1 MSTVEAGP
9 LLLRGGRTSA
19 TIQRPEQAFQPHA
32 DGRSRILIATDAW
45 LPQVNG
51 VVRTLRQLSKNL
63 EGWGFDV
70 RFITPDAFRTV
81 AMPSYPEIRLAMFA
95 GQPTKRIID
104 TFKPHSI
111 HIATEGPIG
120 LAVRRYCV
128 SRGIPFTTSF
138 HTMFPEYIEA
148 RTLIPSSWTYPLLR
162 RFHNRARAIMV
173 ATASLERGLLQKGF
187 RQLKRWSRGVDISQF
202 APGPKDFLN
211 LPRPVYLYVG
221 RVAVEKNI
229 ESFLKLQ
236 LPGSKLVVGDGP
248 QLAELR
254 ARYPEAHFAG
264 ARFGEDLARHYA
276 ASDVF
281 VFPSRT
287 DTFGLVMLEALASGL
302 PVAAYPVQGPV
313 DVIGDDGAAG
323 VLSEDLGDACL
334 RALQLNPV
342 HCRTH
347 ALGFTWDACARQ
359 FLSNLAWRT
368 QSSMVA

>member
-1 MSTVEAGP
+1 MSAVEAGP
-9 LLLRGGRTSA
+9 LLVRGGRFSA
-19 TIQRPEQAFQPHA
+19 TSRVPENGFHPL
-32 DGRSRILIATDAW
+32 DEERTRILIATDAW

-51 VVRTLRQLSKNL
+51 VVRTLRQLGRNL
-63 EGWGFDV
+63 DDWGYDA
-70 RFITPDAFRTV
+70 RFITPDAFTTV
-81 AMPSYPEIRLAMFA
+81 PMPSYPEIRLAMFA
-95 GQPTKRIID
+95 GQVTRRIID

-120 LAVRRYCV
+120 LAVRRHCR

-162 RFHNRARAIMV
+162 RFHNKASAIMV

-187 RQLKRWSRGVDISQF
+187 RQLKRWSRGVDVSQF
-202 APGPKDFLN
+202 RPGSKDFLD
-211 LPRPVYLYVG
+211 LPRPIHLYVG
-221 RVAVEKNI
+221 RIAVEKNI
-229 ESFLKLQ
+229 EAFLKLQ

-254 ARYPEAHFAG
+254 QRYPDVHFAG

-313 DVIGDDGAAG
+313 DVIGDASLAG
-323 VLSEDLGDACL
+323 VLSHDLGEACR
-334 RALQLNPV
+334 RARHLSPDR
-342 HCRTH
+342 CRSH
-347 ALGFTWDACARQ
+347 ALGFSWESCARQ
-359 FLSNLAWRT
+359 FVSNLAWR
-368 QSSMVA
+368 SPPGMLA

>member
-9 LLLRGGRTSA
+9 LVLTGGRASA
-19 TIQRPEQAFQPHA
+19 PLPRPENAFLPHA
-32 DGRSRILIATDAW
+32 DGRPRILIATDAW

-51 VVRTLRQLSKNL
+51 VVRTLRQLGRNL
-63 EGWGFDV
+63 ESWGFDV
-70 RFITPDAFRTV
+70 RFITPDAFQTM

-95 GQPTKRIID
+95 GRAASRIID
-104 TFKPHSI
+104 TFKPQSI

-120 LAVRRYCV
+120 LAVRRHCV
-128 SRGIPFTTSF
+128 ARGIPFTTSF

-173 ATASLERGLLQKGF
+173 ATATLERDLMQKGF
-187 RQLKRWSRGVDISQF
+187 RQLKRWSRGVDVTQF
-202 APGPKDFLN
+202 RPGSKDFLN

-229 ESFLKLQ
+229 EAFLKLQ

-248 QLAELR
+248 QLADLR
-254 ARYPEAHFAG
+254 QRYPDAHFAG
-264 ARFGEDLARHYA
+264 ARFGDDLARHYA

-302 PVAAYPVQGPV
+302 PVAAFPVQGPV
-313 DVIGDDGAAG
+313 DVVGQAPDAG
-323 VLSEDLGDACL
+323 VLHDDLREACL
-334 RALQLNPV
+334 RAAALDPV
-342 HCRTH
+342 SCRNH
-347 ALGFTWDACARQ
+347 ALGFSWDACARQ
-359 FLSNLAWRT
+359 FLSNLAWRS
-368 QSSMVA
+368 QPSLVP